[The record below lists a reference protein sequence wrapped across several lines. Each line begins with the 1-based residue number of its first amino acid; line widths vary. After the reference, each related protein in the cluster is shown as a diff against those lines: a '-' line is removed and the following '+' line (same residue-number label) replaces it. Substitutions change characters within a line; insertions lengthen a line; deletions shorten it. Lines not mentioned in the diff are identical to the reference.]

1 MAAAGSA
8 VAVRVRVAA
17 GSATAAADRA
27 AVGLAAAGLARVAVG
42 SATEAADRAAAGL
55 AEAGLA
61 RVAAARARVGAE
73 RAMAGSAVVGWATV
87 VAARAR
93 VSVGCCSLRLVRQ
106 RRGDITRPPSRGS
119 YCGLVCHRRLRARS
133 LRSNSTSQVRRRY
146 RRPYICRC
154 WIWQSPPAFV
164 KRSCRCHLVLSLMG
178 PHPGL

>member
-1 MAAAGSA
+1 MARSAAAAAPEGRPSASQAGNAAAAGSA
-8 VAVRVRVAA
+8 VAARVRVVAGLATEAAERAAA
-17 GSATAAADRA
+17 GSAA
-27 AVGLAAAGLARVAVG
+27 
-42 SATEAADRAAAGL
+42 
-55 AEAGLA
+55 AGLA